1 VTATKTGGEA
11 TITTR
16 RLGTL
21 LRYNLTLFT
30 LIFLGAPCS
39 SVSTD
44 GNTRWPG

>member
-1 VTATKTGGEA
+1 MTMKKGQEA

-21 LRYNLTLFT
+21 LRYNLSHVHTH
-30 LIFLGAPCS
+30 FLGAPCG

-44 GNTRWPG
+44 GNTRWAG